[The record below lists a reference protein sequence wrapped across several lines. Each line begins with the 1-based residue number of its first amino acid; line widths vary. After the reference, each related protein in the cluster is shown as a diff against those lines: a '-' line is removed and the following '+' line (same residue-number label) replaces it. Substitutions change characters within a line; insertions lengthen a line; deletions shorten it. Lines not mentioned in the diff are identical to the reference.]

1 MMSESIY
8 KKIIEYLRSNPGA
21 TPREIADTLGVSIG
35 MIRVALLRLR
45 ESGYVVKSV
54 KGGYFVKSGVRD
66 LSAFS
71 GPREGGS
78 GVTAREGPES
88 WRTQAVGG
96 SNTVRSTLESELG
109 AVKNELKDLRE
120 VVNTLSERI
129 AKLEEEFNL
138 LMKSLKTERK
148 AREAEPAKVL
158 EGSFMRIEEARSRGF
173 SVDSLVRSGDYLIVG
188 NYIVSH
194 DFLED
199 FRRKF
204 PISLKDA
211 KNLTREERE
220 LLDAMV
226 SEGLAYLHAGRE
238 YRLA

>member
-1 MMSESIY
+1 MSESIY
-8 KKIIEYLRSNPGA
+8 RKIIEYLRSNPGA
-21 TPREIADTLGVSIG
+21 TPREIADALGVSIG
-35 MIRVALLRLR
+35 MARVALLRLR

-71 GPREGGS
+71 GSSREGASGS
-78 GVTAREGPES
+78 AVRESSEPVA
-88 WRTQAVGG
+88 TQSV
-96 SNTVRSTLESELG
+96 SSSSSVRSTLEPELSSL
-109 AVKNELKDLRE
+109 KDELKSLRE
-120 VVNTLSERI
+120 VVNTLTERV

-148 AREAEPAKVL
+148 AREVEPAKAA
-158 EGSFMRIEEARSRGF
+158 EGSVMRVDEVRSRGL
-173 SVDSLVRSGDYLIVG
+173 SVDSLVRSGNYLIVG
-188 NYIVSH
+188 NYVVSH
-194 DFLED
+194 DFLEG

-204 PISLKDA
+204 PISLRDA